1 VSANQEQD
9 PASTIHGSLLRLRG
23 GRAVAIYLRNGV
35 VSVAELRGER
45 GRILGAGEWGV
56 FHARKLA
63 FAQRRGEVEI
73 VSPIPEEVIAV
84 SVAAVFLISFMKG
97 AFGGGFAIIGIPL
110 LALVMDPITAG
121 ALLAPLFCVTTGG

>member
-1 VSANQEQD
+1 MGKRHGHHCDQPACETAATGKETDVSANQEQD

-23 GRAVAIYLRNGV
+23 GRAVAVYLRNGV

-73 VSPIPEEVIAV
+73 VSPIPQEVIAV
-84 SVAAVFLISFMKG
+84 IELLH
-97 AFGGGFAIIGIPL
+97 GGPGEPSSDPL
-110 LALVMDPITAG
+110 KRG
-121 ALLAPLFCVTTGG
+121 